1 MNHAYRLVWNEVH
14 HRYIPAPETA
24 KGRGKHTGRSLRR
37 SVAVMALGT
46 SLLSLGAL
54 AGPTGGTVSAGSGSI
69 SQSGTA
75 TTVTQGSQNLA
86 INWASFSTA
95 SGESVNFVQPNSSAI
110 ALNRVTGSQSSVLY
124 GSLSANGQVWIL
136 NPNGVLF
143 GSTASVNV
151 GGLVASTLSLS
162 DADFLAG
169 KRSFTGDGTQG
180 SVVNQGSLTAG
191 YVALLGKQVSNT
203 GSITT
208 ANGMASLAAG
218 DKITLDFSG
227 NQLLSVQIDEGTF
240 NALVENKGL
249 IRADNGTVIL
259 TASAKDALLDT
270 VVNNEGIIEARGI
283 DGSGGSILLLGG
295 FNGGTVK
302 VGGTLDASA
311 NGAHNGGFIETSG
324 AHVQVADGAKIS
336 TLSDTGKTG
345 TWLIDPTDFTISSG
359 SGSQTTSGMGATTL
373 SNNLASNNISLT
385 TDNSTG
391 TDSGDINVNAA
402 VSWSAN
408 TTLTLNAYNN
418 INVNAAI
425 TATGTSAGLV
435 LNYGDYATAGSVRSG
450 TDYVVNAPVTLS
462 GAGATLT
469 MNGTAYTLI
478 HSMADLAA
486 ATGSGA
492 YALAQDLNAGSS
504 GSYSAAVLGS
514 LNGTLAGLGHSV
526 SDLSIVST
534 DNQVGLIGVNRG
546 VLRDIG
552 VASGSVQ
559 GDSWVGALV
568 GDNEGSISNAYASA
582 SVTGVNGF
590 IGGLVGKN
598 TGSISNAY
606 ASGSVTGGGYV
617 GGLVGWNAGG
627 SISSAYASGSVTGSD
642 GLIGG
647 LVGESDGSISNV
659 YATGNVSG
667 DYEVGGLVGTNH
679 GSIDKAYASGSVSG
693 NSNVGG
699 LVGVNGGSITSAYWD
714 STTTGQNVDIGLDTG
729 SGDNLLTVPTAYNH
743 SSYSN
748 LGTWTETVSGSG
760 VWVAKDG
767 SGNKLWVIVEGAT
780 RPFLYSEYSTSIHNA
795 HQLQLMAYDL
805 GASYTL
811 SANVDASETS
821 GSNAS
826 GMWTTSG
833 FSPVGNS
840 TVAFSGSLD
849 GESHTIADLTINRSS
864 TDNVGLFGEIS
875 GNINNLGLVGGS
887 VSGYGGVGGL
897 VGTNNG
903 SISNAYTSGSVTGV
917 ANVGGLVAI
926 NNGSIS
932 NAYASGSVSGA
943 VYVGG
948 LVGYNNG
955 TISNAYAT
963 GSVAGSNHVGGLV
976 GRNNSGSISTAHA
989 TGNVAGTDN
998 VGGLVGG
1005 NYGSISTSVATG
1017 AVSGANTVGGLVG
1030 YTEGSISGS
1039 SAHGAVSGD
1048 SNVGGLVG
1056 TTQGSVGIDASFA
1069 VGAVTGTGSQVGGL
1083 VGELRVDGS
1092 VTNSYA
1098 TSGAVQG
1105 LNNVGGLVGS
1115 NHGSIS
1121 NSRATR
1127 AVSGDVSVGGLVGT
1141 SDGSINGNGSDSYA
1155 AGVVTG
1161 TSDVGGLV
1169 GYSSGSINNSYAAGP
1184 VTGTATAIGGLV
1196 GSNHGSV
1203 SNSHASGSVSGD
1215 GDVGGLVGW
1224 NSSAGSISNT
1234 YALGGVAGTN
1244 GVGGLVGGNA
1254 GSISNAYATGS
1265 VSGDGYTGGLAG
1277 YNSSGASIS
1286 NAYASGGVSAN
1297 YFVGGLVGENDG
1309 SIGNAYASGSVSG
1322 SDIVGGLVGFNSSG
1336 ASISNTY
1343 ATGNASG
1350 NGNKIG
1356 ALVGHNDAGGT
1367 VTASFWLSSVST
1379 TGVGLQDGSID
1390 SITRDLSASEA
1401 SSASTY
1407 TAAGWD
1413 VATVGGSSSVWRS
1426 YDGSSMPLLR
1436 SFLTALTVTTGD
1448 VSKTY
1453 DGTTGLSGSYS
1464 LSDSGADTSLIL
1476 GTASYSSTSSQNV
1489 GSYSVGTSGLY
1500 SGQQGYDISYVN
1512 GTATITRASLTV
1524 SANDASK
1531 TADGTAYSGGNG
1543 VSYSGLVNGETS
1555 SVLGGNLV
1563 YGGTA
1568 QGATAAGSY
1577 SLSASGLSAGNYAL
1591 TYVDGALVINAAAAT
1606 TTNTT
1611 GNTPL
1616 NQAQQ
1621 SLQATQP
1628 GTTPV
1633 AASAL
1638 ATEVPTNNAPEDV
1651 AFASASL
1658 NSGLLNIQACGM
1670 QLATGLACH

>member
-1 MNHAYRLVWNEVH
+1 MNHAYRLVWNAVQS
-14 HRYIPAPETA
+14 RYVPAPETA
-24 KGRGKHTGRSLRR
+24 RGVGKHSGRSLRR
-37 SVAVMALGT
+37 SAVAMALGT

-54 AGPTGGTVSAGSGSI
+54 AGPTGGSVNAGSGSI
-69 SQSGTA
+69 AQSGTN
-75 TTVTQGSQNLA
+75 TTITQTSQNLA

-95 SGESVNFVQPNSSAI
+95 AGESVNFVQPNSSAI
-110 ALNRVTGSQSSVLY
+110 ALNRVIGSDSSVLN

-151 GGLVASTLSLS
+151 GGLVASTLSLN

-169 KRSFTGDGTQG
+169 KRSFSGDGTQG
-180 SVVNQGSLTAG
+180 SVVNQGSLTGG

-208 ANGMASLAAG
+208 ANGTAILAAG
-218 DKITLDFSG
+218 NTITLNFGG
-227 NQLLSVQIDEGTF
+227 NQLLSVQIDEGMF

-259 TASAKDALLDT
+259 SASAKDALLGT
-270 VVNNEGIIEARGI
+270 VVNNEGVIEAKGI
-283 DGSGGSILLLGG
+283 DSSGGTILLLGG

-311 NGAHNGGFIETSG
+311 SGSHNGGFIETSG

-359 SGSQTTSGMGATTL
+359 SGAQTTSGMGATTL
-373 SNNLASNNISLT
+373 SNNLATTSVTLT

-408 TTLTLNAYNN
+408 TTLTLNADNN
-418 INVNAAI
+418 INVNAPI
-425 TATGTSAGLV
+425 TATGASAGLA
-435 LNYGDYATAGSVRSG
+435 LSYGGDYHAA
-450 TDYVVNAPVTLS
+450 APITLS
-462 GAGATLT
+462 GTSASLSL
-469 MNGTAYTLI
+469 NGTAYTLI
-478 HSMADLAA
+478 HSMAQLDALDGA
-486 ATGSGA
+486 SGH
-492 YALAQDLNAGSS
+492 YALAEELDAS
-504 GSYSAAVLGS
+504 GMAYAEAVVT
-514 LNGTLAGLGHSV
+514 GTFSGTFAGLGHTISNLTI
-526 SDLSIVST
+526 SAPST
-534 DNQVGLIGVNRG
+534 NYVGLFADNSGTI
-546 VLRDIG
+546 RDLG
-552 VASGSVQ
+552 LV
-559 GDSWVGALV
+559 GDSVVGYSYVGALT
-568 GDNEGSISNAYASA
+568 GSNSGSISNAYATG
-582 SVTGVNGF
+582 SVSGTLLY
-590 IGGLVGKN
+590 IGGLAGSN
-598 TGSISNAY
+598 SGSISKAY
-606 ASGSVTGGGYV
+606 ATGNVSGTSYEGV
-617 GGLVGWNAGG
+617 GGLVGYN
-627 SISSAYASGSVTGSD
+627 
-642 GLIGG
+642 
-647 LVGESDGSISNV
+647 EGSISNV

-667 DYEVGGLVGTNH
+667 SGGEGIGGLVGDNGTGGSISNAYATGSVSGSAHIGGLVGNNLGTIDNAYATGSVSGFAVVGGLVG
-679 GSIDKAYASGSVSG
+679 Y
-693 NSNVGG
+693 NS
-699 LVGVNGGSITSAYWD
+699 GSITNAYWD
-714 STTTGQNVDIGLDTG
+714 STTTGQHVDIGQDAG
-729 SGDNLLTVPTAYNH
+729 YGNNLLTVPTAYNH

-767 SGNKLWVIVEGAT
+767 SGNKLWVMVEGST

-849 GESHTIADLTINRSS
+849 GQSHTIADLTINRSS

-903 SISNAYTSGSVTGV
+903 SISNAYASGSVTGV

-926 NNGSIS
+926 NSGSIS

-948 LVGYNNG
+948 LVGFNNG

-989 TGNVAGTDN
+989 TGSVAGADN

-1005 NYGSISTSVATG
+1005 NYGSISTSVAIG
-1017 AVSGANTVGGLVG
+1017 AVSGTASVGGLVG

-1039 SAHGAVSGD
+1039 SAHGAVTGD
-1048 SNVGGLVG
+1048 TNVGGLVG
-1056 TTQGSVGIDASFA
+1056 TTQGSVVIDASFA
-1069 VGAVTGTGSQVGGL
+1069 VGAVTGTDSQVGGL
-1083 VGELRVDGS
+1083 VGELRVSGS
-1092 VTNSYA
+1092 VTNSSA

-1121 NSRATR
+1121 NSHASRV
-1127 AVSGDVSVGGLVGT
+1127 VSGEVSVGGLVGT

-1155 AGVVTG
+1155 TGAVTG
-1161 TSDVGGLV
+1161 TTDVGGLV
-1169 GYSSGSINNSYAAGP
+1169 GYSSGSINNSFATGR

-1203 SNSHASGSVSGD
+1203 SNSHANGNVSGD

-1224 NSSAGSISNT
+1224 NSSAGSISNANAT
-1234 YALGGVAGTN
+1234 GGVAGTN

-1254 GSISNAYATGS
+1254 GSISNANAIGS

-1277 YNSSGASIS
+1277 YNNSGASIS

-1309 SIGNAYASGSVSG
+1309 SISNAYASGSVSG
-1322 SDIVGGLVGFNSSG
+1322 SDIVGGLVGYNAG
-1336 ASISNTY
+1336 SISNTY

-1356 ALVGHNDAGGT
+1356 ALAGHNDAGGT
-1367 VTASFWLSSVST
+1367 VAASFWLSSVST
-1379 TGVGLQDGSID
+1379 TGVGLQDGTID
-1390 SITRDLSASEA
+1390 SLTRGLSASEA

-1413 VATVGGSSSVWRS
+1413 VATVGGSSAVWRS

-1436 SFLTALTVTTGD
+1436 SFLTALTVTTGN

-1453 DGTTGLSGSYS
+1453 DGTTS
-1464 LSDSGADTSLIL
+1464 LSDSYTLSDSHANTSLIL
-1476 GTASYSSTSSQNV
+1476 GTASYNTSSPNV
-1489 GSYSVGTSGLY
+1489 GSYAIDTSGLY
-1500 SGQQGYDISYVN
+1500 SSQQGYDISYVN
-1512 GTATITRASLTV
+1512 GTATIT
-1524 SANDASK
+1524 
-1531 TADGTAYSGGNG
+1531 
-1543 VSYSGLVNGETS
+1543 
-1555 SVLGGNLV
+1555 
-1563 YGGTA
+1563 
-1568 QGATAAGSY
+1568 
-1577 SLSASGLSAGNYAL
+1577 
-1591 TYVDGALVINAAAAT
+1591 AAT
-1606 TTNTT
+1606 VVTTDNA
-1611 GNTPL
+1611 PL
-1616 NQAQQ
+1616 LQAQQ
-1621 SLQATQP
+1621 SEQAIQTR
-1628 GTTPV
+1628 TAPV
-1633 AASAL
+1633 VTSAL
-1638 ATEVPTNNAPEDV
+1638 DSQALEVQSCGVHLPD
-1651 AFASASL
+1651 
-1658 NSGLLNIQACGM
+1658 GMAC
-1670 QLATGLACH
+1670 Q

>member
-110 ALNRVTGSQSSVLY
+110 ALNRVTGSQSSVLN

-151 GGLVASTLSLS
+151 GGLIASTLSLS

-169 KRSFTGDGTQG
+169 KRSFSGDGSQG
-180 SVVNQGSLTAG
+180 AVVNQGSLTGG

-203 GSITT
+203 GTITT
-208 ANGMASLAAG
+208 PNGTAALAAG

-249 IRADNGTVIL
+249 IRANNGTVIL
-259 TASAKDALLDT
+259 TASAKDALLGT
-270 VVNNEGIIEARGI
+270 VVNNEGVIEARGI
-283 DGSGGSILLLGG
+283 DSSGGTILLLGG

-311 NGAHNGGFIETSG
+311 NGSHAGGFIETSG
-324 AHVQVADGAKIS
+324 AHVQVADGARIS

-359 SGSQTTSGMGATTL
+359 SGSQTTSGIGATTL

-425 TATGTSAGLV
+425 TATGTSAGLA
-435 LNYGDYATAGSVRSG
+435 LNYGGDYNIA
-450 TDYVVNAPVTLS
+450 APITLS
-462 GAGATLT
+462 GASATLAL
-469 MNGTAYTLI
+469 NGTAYTLI
-478 HSMADLAA
+478 HSMTQLDALDGA
-486 ATGSGA
+486 SGH
-492 YALAQDLNAGSS
+492 YALAEDLDASGTTYTDAVIAGTFS
-504 GSYSAAVLGS
+504 GSF
-514 LNGTLAGLGHSV
+514 AGLGHTISNLTI
-526 SDLSIVST
+526 SAPST
-534 DNQVGLIGVNRG
+534 NYVGLFAQNSGTI
-546 VLRDIG
+546 RDLG
-552 VASGSVQ
+552 LVGGSVV
-559 GDSWVGALV
+559 GYSYVGALA
-568 GDNEGSISNAYASA
+568 GYSSGSISNAYATG
-582 SVTGVNGF
+582 SVSGTLLY
-590 IGGLVGKN
+590 IGGLVGSN
-598 TGSISNAY
+598 SGSISNAY
-606 ASGSVTGGGYV
+606 ATGNVSGTSYEGV
-617 GGLVGWNAGG
+617 GGLVGYNDG
-627 SISSAYASGSVTGSD
+627 SISNAYATGNVSGSG
-642 GLIGG
+642 GEGIGG
-647 LVGESDGSISNV
+647 LVGDNSINGSISNV
-659 YATGNVSG
+659 YATGSVSG
-667 DYEVGGLVGTNH
+667 SAHIGGLVGNNLGTIDNAYATGSVSGFTIVGGLVG
-679 GSIDKAYASGSVSG
+679 Y
-693 NSNVGG
+693 
-699 LVGVNGGSITSAYWD
+699 NGGSITNAYFD
-714 STTTGQNVDIGLDTG
+714 TTTTGQNVTIGQDDG
-729 SGDNLLTVPTAYNH
+729 YSDNLLTVPTAYNH

-780 RPFLYSEYSTSIHNA
+780 RPFLYSEYSTGIHNA

-811 SANVDASETS
+811 SANIDASETS